1 MNGGALM
8 YILFLLNQN
17 KCSNQCELQDLTVE
31 ELIILLVL
39 CVIGFFIL
47 NYLVN
52 KLLGE

>member
-17 KCSNQCELQDLTVE
+17 KCSNQCELRDMTPE
-31 ELIILLVL
+31 ELLIFLVL
-39 CVIGFFIL
+39 FVIGVFIL

-52 KLLGE
+52 KLLF